1 MKTLRKGRFFMYD
14 FFMKKLL
21 LLLAILSLVACTRW
35 GELDAKTSDFIEAM
49 ELVSNIQEE
58 ADLLESIWFYAY
70 HSDFV
75 TLSVEAI
82 DAEGNKV
89 IQDIDQAIDP
99 VSVTIHLSAESVVS
113 TKIEFVARDKE
124 NIYILLKE

>member
-1 MKTLRKGRFFMYD
+1 MYD